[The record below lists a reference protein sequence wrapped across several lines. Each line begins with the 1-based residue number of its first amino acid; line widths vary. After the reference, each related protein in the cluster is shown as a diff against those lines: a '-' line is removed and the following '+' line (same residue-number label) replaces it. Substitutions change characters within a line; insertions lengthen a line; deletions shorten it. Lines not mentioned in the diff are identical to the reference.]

1 MTFKLDQAAIDKLL
15 DIARIAGD
23 ATMEI
28 YKTDFEIYS
37 KKDESPVTEAD
48 RKAEEI
54 ITPVLKELAPDIPIV
69 AEEAFSAGHI
79 PDVSGSAFWLVD
91 PVDGTKQF
99 IKKQDEFT
107 VNIALIDETRT
118 PIFGVVHAPALDRM
132 FWGAKDFGAFVK
144 EADGSV
150 KELKVRKAPSEG
162 ITAVV
167 SRSHKTP
174 EVDDYLKDFKVAQE
188 VSSGSSIK
196 FCQVAEGLADV
207 YPRFGPTMEWDT
219 GAGHAVVLGAGGS
232 VKTPEGED
240 FKYAKEGFKNGY
252 FIAKGLD

>member
-1 MTFKLDQAAIDKLL
+1 MSFQLDENAIGALL
-15 DIARIAGD
+15 DVARIAGD

-28 YKTDFEIYS
+28 YNTDFEIYS
-37 KKDESPVTEAD
+37 KNDESPVTEAD
-48 RKAEEI
+48 RKAEAI
-54 ITPVLKELAPDIPIV
+54 ITPVLKELAPDIPVV
-69 AEEAFSAGHI
+69 AEEAFSAGDV
-79 PDVSGSAFWLVD
+79 PDVEGKMFWLVD

-107 VNIALIDETRT
+107 VNIALIDENRT

-132 FWGAKDFGAFVK
+132 FWGSKAYGAFVQ
-144 EADGSV
+144 EADGT
-150 KELKVRKAPSEG
+150 KKKITVRSQPDEG
-162 ITAVV
+162 IVAVV

-174 EVDDYLKDFKVAQE
+174 EVDEFLKDYTVAQE

-196 FCQVAEGLADV
+196 FCLVAEGLADI

-219 GAGHAVVLGAGGS
+219 GAGHAVVLGAGGT

-240 FKYAKEGFKNGY
+240 FKYAKDGFKNGY
-252 FIAKGLD
+252 FIAKGK

>member
-1 MTFKLDQAAIDKLL
+1 MSFTLNQAAIDELL
-15 DIARIAGD
+15 QIARVAGD

-28 YKTDFEIYS
+28 YHSDFEIYS

-48 RKAEEI
+48 RKAEAI
-54 ITPVLKELAPDIPIV
+54 ITPVLQQLAPDVPVV
-69 AEEAFSAGHI
+69 AEEAFSAGNS
-79 PDVSGSAFWLVD
+79 PDIEGKMFWLVD

-99 IKKQDEFT
+99 INKQDEFT
-107 VNIALIDETRT
+107 VNIALIDHNRR

-132 FWGAKDFGAFVK
+132 FWGSLEYGAFVRNP
-144 EADGSV
+144 DGEVKPISV
-150 KELKVRKAPSEG
+150 RHAPKKG
-162 ITAVV
+162 IVAVV

-174 EVDDYLKDFKVAQE
+174 EVDEFLKDYTVAKE

-196 FCQVAEGLADV
+196 FCQVAEGTADL

-232 VKTPEGED
+232 VLTPEGDE
-240 FKYAKEGFKNGY
+240 FLYGKPGFKNGF
-252 FIAKGLD
+252 FIAKGKE

>member
-1 MTFKLDQAAIDKLL
+1 VSFTLNQAAIDELL
-15 DIARIAGD
+15 HIARVAGD

-28 YKTDFEIYS
+28 YHSNFEIYS

-48 RKAEEI
+48 RKAEAI
-54 ITPVLKELAPDIPIV
+54 ITPVLQKLAPDVPVV
-69 AEEAFSAGHI
+69 AEEAFSAGSS
-79 PDVSGSAFWLVD
+79 PDIEGKMFWLVD

-107 VNIALIDETRT
+107 VNIALIDHNRR

-132 FWGAKDFGAFVK
+132 FWGSLAYGAFVRNP
-144 EADGSV
+144 DGEVKPISV
-150 KELKVRKAPSEG
+150 RHAPQEG
-162 ITAVV
+162 IVAVV

-174 EVDDYLKDFKVAQE
+174 EVDEFLKDYTVAKE

-196 FCQVAEGLADV
+196 FCQVAEGTADL

-232 VKTPEGED
+232 VLTPEGDE
-240 FKYAKEGFKNGY
+240 FLYGKPGFKNGF
-252 FIAKGLD
+252 FIAKGKE

>member
-1 MTFKLDQAAIDKLL
+1 MTFTLDQAAIDRLL

-28 YKTDFEIYS
+28 YRTDFEIYS
-37 KKDESPVTEAD
+37 KNDESPVTEAD
-48 RKAEEI
+48 GKAEAI
-54 ITPVLKELAPDIPIV
+54 ITPILKEIAPDLPIV

-79 PDVSGSAFWLVD
+79 PNVEGTAFWLVD

-107 VNIALIDETRT
+107 VNIALIDEDRR

-132 FWGAKDFGAFVK
+132 FWGSLEHGAFVR

-150 KELKVRKAPSEG
+150 KKLSVRPAPQAG

-174 EVDDYLKDFKVAQE
+174 EVDEYLKDFTVAHE
-188 VSSGSSIK
+188 VSAGSSIK
-196 FCQVAEGLADV
+196 FCQVAEGVADL

-219 GAGHAVVLGAGGS
+219 AAGHAVVLGAGGT

-240 FKYAKEGFKNGY
+240 FRYAKDGFKNGF
-252 FIAKGLD
+252 FIAKGQD

>member
-1 MTFKLDQAAIDKLL
+1 VSFTLTESAIDELL
-15 DIARIAGD
+15 RIARVAGD

-28 YKTDFEIYS
+28 YHSDFEIYS

-48 RKAEEI
+48 RKAEAI
-54 ITPVLKELAPDIPIV
+54 ITPVLQKLAPNVPVV
-69 AEEAFSAGHI
+69 AEEAFSAGNH
-79 PDVSGSAFWLVD
+79 PDITGKMFWLVD

-107 VNIALIDETRT
+107 VNIALIDENRR
-118 PIFGVVHAPALDRM
+118 PVFGVVHAPALNRM
-132 FWGAKDFGAFVK
+132 FWGSLAYGAFVQNN
-144 EADGSV
+144 DGEI
-150 KELKVRKAPSEG
+150 KPIFVRPAPKDG
-162 ITAVV
+162 IVVVV

-174 EVDDYLKDFKVAQE
+174 EVDEFLKDYTVAQE

-196 FCQVAEGLADV
+196 FCQVAEGIADI

-232 VKTPEGED
+232 VITPEGNEFTYGKD
-240 FKYAKEGFKNGY
+240 GFKNGF
-252 FIAKGLD
+252 FIAKGKE

>member
-1 MTFKLDQAAIDKLL
+1 MPFTLNKSIINKLL
-15 DIARIAGD
+15 DVARIAGD

-28 YKTDFEIYS
+28 YNSDFEIYS

-48 RKAEEI
+48 RKAEAI
-54 ITPVLKELAPDIPIV
+54 ITPVLEKLAPEVPVV
-69 AEEAFSAGHI
+69 AEEAFSAGI
-79 PDVSGSAFWLVD
+79 SPDIEGKMFWLVD

-99 IKKQDEFT
+99 ISKKDEFT
-107 VNIALIDETRT
+107 VNIALIDENRT

-132 FWGAKDFGAFVK
+132 FWGSKEYGAFVR
-144 EADGSV
+144 EANGEVKPISV
-150 KELKVRKAPSEG
+150 REEPAEG
-162 ITAVV
+162 IVAVV

-174 EVDDYLKDFKVAQE
+174 EVDEYLKNFTVAEE

-196 FCQVAEGLADV
+196 FCQVAEGIADV

-219 GAGHAVVLGAGGS
+219 GAGHAVVLGAGGT

-240 FKYAKEGFKNGY
+240 FRYAKDGFKNGY
-252 FIAKGLD
+252 FIAKGK